1 MDLNVLVD
9 KTLTCAGD
17 GSVCTEAMNRE
28 VAGGLGW
35 KIVFFTRSFAA
46 HKIVKRYKKPRPGW
60 NFDSVD
66 IPQKMTHLSWIG
78 GWKVLAENVFNF
90 IL

>member
-1 MDLNVLVD
+1 MELNVLVD

-28 VAGGLGW
+28 VARGLGW
-35 KIVFFTRSFAA
+35 KIVFFTRNFAA
-46 HKIVKRYKKPRPGW
+46 HKIVKRYNYKKPRPGW

-66 IPQKMTHLSWIG
+66 IPQKMTHLS
-78 GWKVLAENVFNF
+78 
-90 IL
+90 

>member
-9 KTLTCAGD
+9 KTSTCAGD

-28 VAGGLGW
+28 VARGLGW

-46 HKIVKRYKKPRPGW
+46 HKIVKHYKKPRPGW

-66 IPQKMTHLSWIG
+66 IHHT
-78 GWKVLAENVFNF
+78 LAELGAEKF
-90 IL
+90 